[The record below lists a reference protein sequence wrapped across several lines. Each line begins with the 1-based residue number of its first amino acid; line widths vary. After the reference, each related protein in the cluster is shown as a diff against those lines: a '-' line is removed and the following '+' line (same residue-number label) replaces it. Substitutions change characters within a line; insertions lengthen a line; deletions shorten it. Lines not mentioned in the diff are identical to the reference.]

1 MSEPEIEGR
10 GEGGVEIHGYVA
22 CAFAWRVRWAAAEKG
37 IPFVWIPCDV
47 PAPDRRAAVHNPHE
61 HSPLLFHDGLTLLE
75 SDVIM
80 TYFDEAPEFD
90 GPRLLPDEP
99 RARAKL
105 RWLGARLRALDVH
118 TEPSRPEARRKTSPA
133 LDTLEAALQKSALG
147 EDHFLAPVSPAGAAE
162 RPFLHGPRPGFID
175 FLIAP
180 FLVHSAARG
189 FVEPS
194 TWPAVTAY
202 LRHLAERPSYP
213 RTRPPWAP
221 AQF

>member
-1 MSEPEIEGR
+1 MDEPQIELG
-10 GEGGVEIHGYVA
+10 GKGGVEIHGYVA

-47 PAPDRRAAVHNPHE
+47 PSPDPRAATHNPHE

-75 SDVIM
+75 SEVM
-80 TYFDEAPEFD
+80 LTYFDEAPEFE
-90 GPRLLPDEP
+90 GPPLLPDEP

-105 RWLGARLRALDVH
+105 RWLATRLKGLDVH
-118 TEPSRPEARRKTSPA
+118 TEPSRPEARRKTAPA
-133 LDTLEAALQKSALG
+133 LDTLEGALKESALG
-147 EDHFLAPVSPAGAAE
+147 EGHFLASVGPSDVAA
-162 RPFLHGPRPGFID
+162 RAFLHGSRPGFVD

-189 FVEPS
+189 FIDPR

-202 LRHLAERPSYP
+202 LLRLAGRPSYP